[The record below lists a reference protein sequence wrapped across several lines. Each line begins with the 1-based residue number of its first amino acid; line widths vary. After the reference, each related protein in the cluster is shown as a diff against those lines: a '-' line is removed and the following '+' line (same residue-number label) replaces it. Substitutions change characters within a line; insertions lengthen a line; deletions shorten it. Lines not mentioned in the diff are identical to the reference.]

1 MTDHLGEANSWS
13 VTRRDML
20 RAGVA
25 ASALSGPALGA
36 LAGSTGRDVPD
47 FQATFADGTLQ
58 VMAVGAQAFR
68 VRFVSG
74 AVADGHVPP
83 SQMLV
88 RQKGRYHL
96 VRRDMAG
103 ATRLELPAIHCEI
116 PHDGS
121 ALRFLTP
128 DGRLLLSEQAGTRH
142 MAAHAVRGMPCQRVE
157 QGFISPPEERLYGTG
172 CFQDGH
178 LNLRGLPRRL
188 TQVNTQISL
197 PFLLSSQGYGLL
209 WHNDGMSEL
218 NPPDQTIPLQQKAQS
233 GTSQLADVTTTQGN
247 ARVELR
253 EAVYTGRFSVA
264 AAGRYAFL
272 FDSGGKMTSRY
283 HVEIDGRVLVDHA
296 NLWLPPTTSFIA
308 ELEPGEHDVRILAG
322 AKDAPI
328 LRYGLAAPTTVWRSP
343 VAQAIDYVV
352 IAGPSARQIMEGY
365 RALTGAAPM
374 MPVWTFGY
382 IHCRERFHSSQEILD
397 TAREFRR
404 RRLPVDVMVQ
414 DWQYW
419 GAHGW
424 NAMRFDEK
432 NYPDP
437 AGLCH
442 ELHGMDLR
450 FMLSVWSKIS
460 RDTELGKQFAARGFF
475 ISGTDWIDFF
485 NPLAAAFYAESQN
498 RHLGALGIDAWWQD
512 ATEPE
517 NDDLLGRDTAA
528 GPGERVRLAYPL
540 QVSRTVY
547 EGQRAAFP
555 DRRVMILT
563 RSAFP
568 GQHRYGAATWSGD
581 IGNDWETLRRQVP
594 AGLNMAAA
602 GYPYWTV
609 DAGGF
614 FRPGDGQYTDPAYHA
629 RFIRWFQYATFLPLQ
644 RVHGYMTNTEFWRYG
659 EQVEAVA
666 RIYLDLRYRL
676 LPYIYALAA
685 QASHSGMPL
694 LRPLVFDFPEDGQ
707 ALDQTGSYM
716 FGDALHV
723 APVLAP
729 DVTEWPV
736 YLPVWEGGW
745 YDVWTGEH
753 RAGGMTHRVPA
764 PIEHIPLHARAGSIL
779 PLGPVVQSTAGAL
792 ARDLDLLVFPGRDGV
807 ARLYEDDGLT
817 YAYEQGGKA
826 EVDLRW
832 DESRHVLTIGARRGH
847 FAGMR
852 PQRQIRIKLVGAE
865 APPLDGNWSRVIS
878 YSGQPVSIALAHSS
892 R

>member
-1 MTDHLGEANSWS
+1 
-13 VTRRDML
+13 
-20 RAGVA
+20 
-25 ASALSGPALGA
+25 
-36 LAGSTGRDVPD
+36 
-47 FQATFADGTLQ
+47 
-58 VMAVGAQAFR
+58 
-68 VRFVSG
+68 
-74 AVADGHVPP
+74 
-83 SQMLV
+83 
-88 RQKGRYHL
+88 
-96 VRRDMAG
+96 
-103 ATRLELPAIHCEI
+103 
-116 PHDGS
+116 
-121 ALRFLTP
+121 
-128 DGRLLLSEQAGTRH
+128 
-142 MAAHAVRGMPCQRVE
+142 
-157 QGFISPPEERLYGTG
+157 
-172 CFQDGH
+172 
-178 LNLRGLPRRL
+178 
-188 TQVNTQISL
+188 
-197 PFLLSSQGYGLL
+197 
-209 WHNDGMSEL
+209 
-218 NPPDQTIPLQQKAQS
+218 
-233 GTSQLADVTTTQGN
+233 
-247 ARVELR
+247 
-253 EAVYTGRFSVA
+253 
-264 AAGRYAFL
+264 
-272 FDSGGKMTSRY
+272 
-283 HVEIDGRVLVDHA
+283 
-296 NLWLPPTTSFIA
+296 
-308 ELEPGEHDVRILAG
+308 
-322 AKDAPI
+322 
-328 LRYGLAAPTTVWRSP
+328 
-343 VAQAIDYVV
+343 
-352 IAGPSARQIMEGY
+352 
-365 RALTGAAPM
+365 
-374 MPVWTFGY
+374 
-382 IHCRERFHSSQEILD
+382 
-397 TAREFRR
+397 
-404 RRLPVDVMVQ
+404 
-414 DWQYW
+414 
-419 GAHGW
+419 
-424 NAMRFDEK
+424 
-432 NYPDP
+432 
-437 AGLCH
+437 
-442 ELHGMDLR
+442 
-450 FMLSVWSKIS
+450 
-460 RDTELGKQFAARGFF
+460 
-475 ISGTDWIDFF
+475 
-485 NPLAAAFYAESQN
+485 
-498 RHLGALGIDAWWQD
+498 
-512 ATEPE
+512 
-517 NDDLLGRDTAA
+517 
-528 GPGERVRLAYPL
+528 
-540 QVSRTVY
+540 
-547 EGQRAAFP
+547 
-555 DRRVMILT
+555 MILT